1 MCVCDTVSPDRPA
14 HTANCTQDE
23 LARRIK
29 KVDQS
34 RECDPG
40 VVHPG
45 NTCVTYSTDTG
56 KWEEC
61 DDKWYD
67 GKWEEHSCKLGSIV
81 GQVTYTEMLTED
93 EADKEICPRLRVKGS
108 RAYRIDRKSRK
119 ICWPFLHPVMKG
131 KSRRWKN
138 ITKESQEQLNRSL
151 CDFNS
156 ATESDES
163 SDENEEGEVNAATSA
178 LLALKKARA
187 P

>member
-1 MCVCDTVSPDRPA
+1 MCDTVSDSPDRPA
-14 HTANCTQDE
+14 HAANCTQDE
-23 LARRIK
+23 LARRVK
-29 KVDQS
+29 KASQS
-34 RECDPG
+34 RDPR
-40 VVHPG
+40 VLYPG
-45 NTCVTYSTDTG
+45 DTCVTYSTDTG
-56 KWEEC
+56 NWEEC
-61 DDKWYD
+61 GETWCLRK
-67 GKWEEHSCKLGSIV
+67 HSCTLGSIV

-119 ICWPFLHPVMKG
+119 ICWPFLHPVLESP
-131 KSRRWKN
+131 SRRWKN

-163 SDENEEGEVNAATSA
+163 SDENEEAEVNAATSA